1 MNKKPNS
8 SPPHALSHLW
18 HPTDYFRVLFKRRWV
33 AVPGFL
39 LVFLTGAIGT
49 IRAVPIFEAR
59 GQLLIE
65 KDARRLMTIDTA
77 LEGVQGSENE
87 DFYPTQY
94 NILKSR
100 ALAYR
105 TLIALDVAGRAE
117 KQPETS
123 GGFAFS
129 LSGLVGSVG
138 SGDGDEASASKGGKA
153 SAAEEK
159 AAETESQ
166 SRRIDGLLG
175 NLRIEPVR
183 MSRLV
188 NIMFRSTDPEYA
200 ATVVNVLSQEYI
212 RQTLDFR
219 FAASKEATDYL
230 IKQLAQQKKKVDESE
245 AALQRYKETNDA
257 VSVDDKQNIVVQKYT
272 ALSSNHTAAQIQRS
286 EKEEAYNQI
295 LNLQRSGIPIDAV
308 PAISRNEAVIRA
320 KAEIANYRTQDAA
333 LEAKT
338 YTEKHPSRVAIAQ
351 SMKAAEAR
359 KAEEIEK
366 AVGNVKAEYEA
377 AMAKEAELARELEKQ
392 KREVTVLDRKVL
404 NYTALLREAD
414 GNRELY
420 KNLLERTKETGVSS
434 EFKGSNVQVVD
445 PAEVPR
451 TPVLPQVRRDLMV
464 AAFGG
469 CLLAFALA
477 FGFEYIDSRIKTPDE
492 VKAYLE
498 LPCLGMVPVV
508 PIKSQHGESPLLNGE
523 ATAAFS
529 EAIRAVRT
537 AVLFASADEGARSIV
552 VTSTGPHEGKT
563 LVASSLAIALA
574 QTGQR
579 TVVMD
584 ADMRRPRMHQALGR
598 SQEPGLSNLLVGEAT
613 LADAIRPT
621 TVQNLWLLPAG
632 HIPPNPAELLG
643 SKKYDELLAE
653 LKRRF
658 DTVIIDAPPVM
669 PVTDAALIAHTA
681 GGVLFVIGAEMTPR
695 QSAAAAIEQLSNAN
709 AKFLGA
715 VLNRV
720 HIERHAYYYS
730 AYYHKAYGK
739 YYQRTP
745 QKA

>member
-1 MNKKPNS
+1 MTSKSPNS
-8 SPPHALSHLW
+8 PPPHALSHLW
-18 HPTDYFRVLFKRRWV
+18 HPTDYLRVLFKRRWV
-33 AVPGFL
+33 ALPGFL

-49 IRAVPIFEAR
+49 IRAVPVYEAR
-59 GQLLIE
+59 AQLLIE
-65 KDARRLMTIDTA
+65 KDQRRVTTLENA
-77 LEGVQGSENE
+77 LQTEVGFEND

-94 NILKSR
+94 TILKSR
-100 ALAYR
+100 SLALR
-105 TLIALDVAGRAE
+105 TANALDAAQIAE
-117 KQPETS
+117 REPKSS

-129 LSGLVGSVG
+129 VSGLIGSVS
-138 SGDGDEASASKGGKA
+138 SGASSVVSKAKPQPESPVDETIA
-153 SAAEEK
+153 
-159 AAETESQ
+159 Q
-166 SRRIDGLLG
+166 SHKIDAIIG
-175 NLRIEPVR
+175 NLYVDPVR
-183 MSRLV
+183 LSRLV
-188 NIMFRSTDPEYA
+188 NLRFRSTDPEYA
-200 ATVVNVLSQEYI
+200 AQAVNMLAQEY
-212 RQTLDFR
+212 RNQSLDFR
-219 FAASKEATDYL
+219 LASSREAADYL
-230 IKQLAQQKKKVDESE
+230 AKQLIEQKTKVQESE
-245 AALQRYKETNDA
+245 AALQKYKETHNT
-257 VSVDDKQNIVVQKYT
+257 VSVDDKQNIVVQRLNT
-272 ALSSNHTAAQIQRS
+272 LNSNLTAAEISRS

-295 LNLQRSGIPIDAV
+295 MNLQKAGVPIDAV
-308 PAISRNEAVIRA
+308 PAIRSNDAVIRA
-320 KAEIANYRTQDAA
+320 KAEIASYETKDAEFAAKGLAAKAPERAQLAVGLKSAQDR
-333 LEAKT
+333 LKGET
-338 YTEKHPSRVAIAQ
+338 D
-351 SMKAAEAR
+351 
-359 KAEEIEK
+359 K
-366 AVGNVKAEYEA
+366 AVANVRAEYQA
-377 AMAKEAELARELEKQ
+377 AAAKENDLKKQLADQTSAVIGLDRQVIEYTQLARE
-392 KREVTVLDRKVL
+392 
-404 NYTALLREAD
+404 AD
-414 GNRELY
+414 SNKKLY
-420 KNLLERTKETGVSS
+420 ENLLERTKESGAAG
-434 EFKGSNVQVVD
+434 EFKGSNVTIID
-445 PAEVPR
+445 KAEVPR
-451 TPVLPQVRRDLMV
+451 DPVLPQVKRDLMV

-498 LPCLGMVPVV
+498 MPCLGMVPVV
-508 PIKSQHGESPLLNGE
+508 PIKNQHGETPLLNGE

-579 TVVMD
+579 TIVVD
-584 ADMRRPRMHQALGR
+584 ADMRRPRMHEALGR
-598 SQEPGLSNLLVGEAT
+598 SQEPGVSNLLVGDAT
-613 LADAIRPT
+613 LTDAVRPT
-621 TVQNLWLLPAG
+621 TIQNLWILPAG

-669 PVTDAALIAHTA
+669 PVTDAALLAHTA

-739 YYQRTP
+739 YYQRAP
-745 QKA
+745 QSTKA

>member
-1 MNKKPNS
+1 
-8 SPPHALSHLW
+8 
-18 HPTDYFRVLFKRRWV
+18 
-33 AVPGFL
+33 VPGFL

-49 IRAVPIFEAR
+49 IRAVPVYEAKA
-59 GQLLIE
+59 QLLIE
-65 KDARRLMTIDTA
+65 KDVRRVTTLSTA
-77 LEGVQGSENE
+77 LDGGETSADD

-100 ALAYR
+100 TLALR
-105 TLIALDVAGRAE
+105 TLTALDQARLSE
-117 KQPETS
+117 RQPTS
-123 GGFAFS
+123 SGSFGFS
-129 LSGLVGSVG
+129 VSGLIGSVR
-138 SGDGDEASASKGGKA
+138 SGASSIVSKPQPPPP
-153 SAAEEK
+153 SPSAEETI
-159 AAETESQ
+159 AQ
-166 SRRIDGLLG
+166 SRRIDGLIG
-175 NLRIEPVR
+175 NLSVDPIR

-188 NIMFRSTDPEYA
+188 NLRFRSTDPEYA
-200 ATVVNVLSQEYI
+200 AQAVNMLAQEY
-212 RQTLDFR
+212 RNQSLDFR
-219 FAASKEATDYL
+219 LANSKEAADYL
-230 IKQLAQQKKKVDESE
+230 AKQLTEQRTKVQESE
-245 AALQRYKETNDA
+245 AALQRYKETHNT
-257 VSVDDKQNIVVQKYT
+257 VSVDDKQNIVVQKLS
-272 ALSSNHTAAQIQRS
+272 ALASNLTSAQIQRS

-295 LNLQRSGIPIDAV
+295 ISLQKAGVEIDAV
-308 PAISRNEAVIRA
+308 PSIRSNEAVIRA
-320 KAEIANYRTQDAA
+320 KADIASFETRD
-333 LEAKT
+333 
-338 YTEKHPSRVAIAQ
+338 
-351 SMKAAEAR
+351 
-359 KAEEIEK
+359 
-366 AVGNVKAEYEA
+366 
-377 AMAKEAELARELEKQ
+377 AELAAKGFGEKMAERVTLAKSIQAAKDRLKEETDKAVANVRAEYQASLKKENDLKVELEKQ
-392 KREVTVLDRKVL
+392 KTEVIGLDKQVLE
-404 NYTALLREAD
+404 YSALVREAD
-414 GNRELY
+414 SNRKLY
-420 KNLLERTKETGVSS
+420 ENLLERTKESGVSG
-434 EFKGSNVQVVD
+434 EFKGSNVSIVD
-445 PAEVPR
+445 KAEVPR

-498 LPCLGMVPVV
+498 MPCLGMVPVV
-508 PIKSQHGESPLLNGE
+508 PIKNQHGETPLLNGE

-579 TVVMD
+579 TIVVD
-584 ADMRRPRMHQALGR
+584 ADMRRPRMHEALGR
-598 SQEPGLSNLLVGEAT
+598 SQEPGVSNLLVGDSVLT
-613 LADAIRPT
+613 DAVRPT
-621 TVQNLWLLPAG
+621 TIQNLWILPAG

-669 PVTDAALIAHTA
+669 PVTDAALLAHTA

-739 YYQRTP
+739 YYQRSP

>member
-1 MNKKPNS
+1 
-8 SPPHALSHLW
+8 
-18 HPTDYFRVLFKRRWV
+18 VLFKRRWV
-33 AVPGFL
+33 ALPGFL

-49 IRAVPIFEAR
+49 IRAVPVYEAR
-59 GQLLIE
+59 TQLLVE
-65 KDARRLMTIDTA
+65 KDARRVTTLNTA
-77 LEGVQGSENE
+77 LDGTEGIEND

-94 NILKSR
+94 NILQS
-100 ALAYR
+100 R
-105 TLIALDVAGRAE
+105 TLATRTLTALDGAKLAE
-117 KQPETS
+117 KQPASS

-129 LSGLVGSVG
+129 VSGLIGSVR
-138 SGDGDEASASKGGKA
+138 SGASSMVSKAKPA
-153 SAAEEK
+153 PIADPEPH
-159 AAETESQ
+159 ETTMQ
-166 SRRIDGLLG
+166 SHRIDGLLG
-175 NLRIEPVR
+175 SLKVEQVRMARLFNLR
-183 MSRLV
+183 
-188 NIMFRSTDPEYA
+188 FRSTDPQYA
-200 ATVVNVLSQEYI
+200 AAAVNMLAQEY
-212 RQTLDFR
+212 RNQSLDFR
-219 FAASKEATDYL
+219 LASSREAAEYL
-230 IKQLAQQKKKVDESE
+230 GKQLIEQRTRVNESE
-245 AALQRYKETNDA
+245 MALQRFKERHNT
-257 VSVDDKQNIVVQKYT
+257 VSVDDKQNIIVQRLG
-272 ALSSNHTAAQIQRS
+272 ALSSNLTSAQIYRS

-295 LNLQRSGIPIDAV
+295 LSLQKEGVSIDAV
-308 PAISRNEAVIRA
+308 PSIRSNEAVIRA
-320 KAEIANYRTQDAA
+320 KADIANYKARDAEFA
-333 LEAKT
+333 AQNLAPKMSE
-338 YTEKHPSRVAIAQ
+338 RVSLANQIQ
-351 SMKAAEAR
+351 AAELR
-359 KAEEIEK
+359 LKEETEK
-366 AVGNVKAEYEA
+366 AVSNVRNEYE
-377 AMAKEAELARELEKQ
+377 MAKNKEAQLQKDLDKQKGEVIGVDSLTMQYAALVREAESN
-392 KREVTVLDRKVL
+392 RK
-404 NYTALLREAD
+404 
-414 GNRELY
+414 LY
-420 KNLLERTKETGVSS
+420 ENLLERTKESGAAG
-434 EFKGSNVQVVD
+434 EFRGSNVSIVD
-445 PAEVPR
+445 KAEVPR
-451 TPVLPQVRRDLMV
+451 TPVLPQVKRDLMV

-492 VKAYLE
+492 VKAYLNM
-498 LPCLGMVPVV
+498 PCLGMVPVV
-508 PIKSQHGESPLLNGE
+508 PIKNQHGETPLLNGE

-579 TVVMD
+579 TIVLD
-584 ADMRRPRMHQALGR
+584 ADMRRPRMHEALGR
-598 SQEPGLSNLLVGEAT
+598 SQEPGLSNLLVGDSVLT
-613 LADAIRPT
+613 DAVRPT
-621 TVQNLWLLPAG
+621 TIQNLWILPAG

-669 PVTDAALIAHTA
+669 PVTDAALLAHTA

-739 YYQRTP
+739 YYQRSP

>member
-1 MNKKPNS
+1 MNKTPNS
-8 SPPHALSHLW
+8 PPPHALSHLW
-18 HPTDYFRVLFKRRWV
+18 HPTDYLRVLFKRRWV
-33 AVPGFL
+33 ALPGFL

-49 IRAVPIFEAR
+49 IRAVPVYEAR
-59 GQLLIE
+59 TQLLVE
-65 KDARRLMTIDTA
+65 KDARRVTTLNTA
-77 LEGVQGSENE
+77 LDGTEGIEND

-94 NILKSR
+94 NILQS
-100 ALAYR
+100 R
-105 TLIALDVAGRAE
+105 TLATRTLTALDGAKLAE
-117 KQPETS
+117 KQPASS

-129 LSGLVGSVG
+129 VSGLIGSVR
-138 SGDGDEASASKGGKA
+138 SGASSMVSKAKPA
-153 SAAEEK
+153 PIADPEPH
-159 AAETESQ
+159 ETTMQ
-166 SRRIDGLLG
+166 SHRIDGLLG
-175 NLRIEPVR
+175 SLKVEQVRMARLFNLR
-183 MSRLV
+183 
-188 NIMFRSTDPEYA
+188 FRSTDPQYA
-200 ATVVNVLSQEYI
+200 AAAVNMLAQEY
-212 RQTLDFR
+212 RNQSLDFR
-219 FAASKEATDYL
+219 LASSREAAEYL
-230 IKQLAQQKKKVDESE
+230 GKQLIEQRTRVNESE
-245 AALQRYKETNDA
+245 MALQRFKERHNT
-257 VSVDDKQNIVVQKYT
+257 VSVDDKQNIIVQRLG
-272 ALSSNHTAAQIQRS
+272 ALSSNLTSAQIYRS

-295 LNLQRSGIPIDAV
+295 LSLQKEGVSIDAV
-308 PAISRNEAVIRA
+308 PSIRSNEAVIRA
-320 KAEIANYRTQDAA
+320 KADIANYKARDAEFA
-333 LEAKT
+333 AQNLAPKMSE
-338 YTEKHPSRVAIAQ
+338 RVSLANQIQ
-351 SMKAAEAR
+351 AAELR
-359 KAEEIEK
+359 LKEETEK
-366 AVGNVKAEYEA
+366 AVSNVRNEYE
-377 AMAKEAELARELEKQ
+377 MAKNKEAQLQKDLDKQKGEVIGVDSLTMQYAALVREAESN
-392 KREVTVLDRKVL
+392 RK
-404 NYTALLREAD
+404 
-414 GNRELY
+414 LY
-420 KNLLERTKETGVSS
+420 ENLLERTKESGAAG
-434 EFKGSNVQVVD
+434 EFRGSNVSIVD
-445 PAEVPR
+445 KAEVPR
-451 TPVLPQVRRDLMV
+451 TPVLPQVKRDLMV

-492 VKAYLE
+492 VKAYLNM
-498 LPCLGMVPVV
+498 PCLGMVPVV
-508 PIKSQHGESPLLNGE
+508 PIKNQHGETPLLNGE

-579 TVVMD
+579 TIVLD
-584 ADMRRPRMHQALGR
+584 ADMRRPRMHEALGR
-598 SQEPGLSNLLVGEAT
+598 SQEPGLSNLLVGDSVLT
-613 LADAIRPT
+613 DAVRPT
-621 TVQNLWLLPAG
+621 TIQNLWILPAG

-669 PVTDAALIAHTA
+669 PVTDAALLAHTA

-739 YYQRTP
+739 YYQRSP